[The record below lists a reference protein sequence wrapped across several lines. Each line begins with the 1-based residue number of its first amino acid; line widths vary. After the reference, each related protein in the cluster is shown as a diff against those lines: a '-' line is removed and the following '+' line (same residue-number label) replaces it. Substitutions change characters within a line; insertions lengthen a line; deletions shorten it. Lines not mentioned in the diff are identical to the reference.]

1 MTMKRS
7 ALFYLHQRQGASF
20 IEYRGW
26 ELPAFFSSP
35 EREAAHVRE
44 SVGLADQS
52 DLLKFDLQKEPES
65 NGWRLGANHYL
76 MIGEPPLAPPS
87 GAIDISSVYACF
99 LLAGP
104 RSRDVLSKL
113 TSLNVSNVALLNL
126 SCAQTSLAH
135 VHTILMRADIASIL
149 AFYLLVSR
157 EYAESVWESIVRAG
171 REFHLRLFGLMALRS
186 LHN

>member
-7 ALFYLHQRQGASF
+7 GLFYFHQRQGANF
-20 IEYRGW
+20 MEYRGW

-35 EREAAHVRE
+35 EQEAALVRE
-44 SVGLADQS
+44 NVGLADQS
-52 DLLKFDLQKEPES
+52 HLLKFDLQKEPEL

-76 MIGEPPLAPPS
+76 MIAEPPLDRPP

-113 TSLNVSNVALLNL
+113 TSLNISNAALLNL

-135 VHTILMRADIASIL
+135 AHAILMRDDIASIL

-157 EYAESVWESIVRAG
+157 DYAESVWESMIHAG
-171 REFHLRLFGLMALRS
+171 REFHLRPFGLMALRS
-186 LHN
+186 LRN